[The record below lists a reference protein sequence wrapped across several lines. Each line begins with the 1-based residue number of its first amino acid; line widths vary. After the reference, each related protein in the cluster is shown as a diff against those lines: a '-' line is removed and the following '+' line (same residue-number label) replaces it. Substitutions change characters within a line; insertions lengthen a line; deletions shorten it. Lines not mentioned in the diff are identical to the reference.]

1 MDLLTDCLIDCLKSK
16 GYAVHNGCD
25 DDCPEL
31 GNSAWWFTWT
41 ADGFGIET
49 GETVSSLE
57 GAWQSAMEHW
67 FANAEIYPLR
77 LESQRDLVGELL
89 DYTVRFADM
98 NEEPA
103 SGGCWQTIDDA
114 RAYLSFGL

>member
-1 MDLLTDCLIDCLKSK
+1 MGLLTDRLIELLKDK

-67 FANAEIYPLR
+67 FANAEIPLHTA
-77 LESQRDLVGELL
+77 G
-89 DYTVRFADM
+89 
-98 NEEPA
+98 
-103 SGGCWQTIDDA
+103 
-114 RAYLSFGL
+114 